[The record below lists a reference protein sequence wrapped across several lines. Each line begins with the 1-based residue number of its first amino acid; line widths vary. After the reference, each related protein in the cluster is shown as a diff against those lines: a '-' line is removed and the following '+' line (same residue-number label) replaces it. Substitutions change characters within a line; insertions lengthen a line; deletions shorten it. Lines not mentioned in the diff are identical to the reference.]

1 MITLVTGATGT
12 VGAAVVAELVAAGRT
27 VRALVRDVDRARAL
41 LPATVELAAGDVT
54 DRASIDRAMAGCRAV
69 FHTAGLPEQWL
80 RDPRRFT
87 AVNVDGSRH
96 VGEAALAAAVES
108 FVYTSTIDVF
118 AWQRGVEFDE
128 STIASTPKGSPYERS
143 KQDADRAIVA
153 LEARGL
159 PVRYLHPSAVYGP
172 APVVNPGLNDL
183 LVRLVKRQIPMLLP
197 GGIPVVFAPDVAR
210 GHVLAERAPIGA
222 RFILH
227 DRFVSLADLARLVVD
242 TSGRGT
248 VPRVLP
254 TVLARTVSIVG
265 EAVAKLTRRAPLIP
279 AGQLQFLLEDV
290 HPSAARARR
299 DLGLTVTPL
308 ADGLRTTLAAF
319 ADVA

>member
-27 VRALVRDVDRARAL
+27 VRALVRDVDRGRAL
-41 LPATVELAAGDVT
+41 LPA
-54 DRASIDRAMAGCRAV
+54 
-69 FHTAGLPEQWL
+69 
-80 RDPRRFT
+80 
-87 AVNVDGSRH
+87 
-96 VGEAALAAAVES
+96 
-108 FVYTSTIDVF
+108 VF

-172 APVVNPGLNDL
+172 APVLNPGLNDL

-227 DRFVSLADLARLVVD
+227 DRFVALADLARLVVD

-290 HPSAARARR
+290 RPSAARARR

-319 ADVA
+319 ADRGWLP